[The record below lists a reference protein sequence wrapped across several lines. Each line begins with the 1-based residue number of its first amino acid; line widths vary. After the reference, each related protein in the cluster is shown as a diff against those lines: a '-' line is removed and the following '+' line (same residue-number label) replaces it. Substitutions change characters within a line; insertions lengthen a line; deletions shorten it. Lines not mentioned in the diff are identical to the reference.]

1 MLYVETCIHSA
12 DSQAAVP
19 LKFWSQFAKR
29 DLTQANMLLILL
41 FLCGSRG
48 RQKNKGFVKS

>member
-19 LKFWSQFAKR
+19 LKFWSQSAKR

-48 RQKNKGFVKS
+48 RQKNTGFVKS